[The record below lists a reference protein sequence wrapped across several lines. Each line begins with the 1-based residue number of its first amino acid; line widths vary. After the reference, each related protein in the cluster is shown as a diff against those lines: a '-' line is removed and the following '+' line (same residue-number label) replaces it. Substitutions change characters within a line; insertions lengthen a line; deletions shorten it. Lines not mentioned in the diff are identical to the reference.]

1 MRGLSARE
9 RILVALAAAAV
20 IGVAFYLV
28 VYVPQTDELA
38 RLGRELQTRTAEL
51 ERLKALAA
59 TREAKEREYAALV
72 DQIRLVE
79 MRLPPEREIPNLIRA
94 LQDVARQL
102 GIKLTLLRP
111 GPTQAPTAAAPAPAA
126 GAPPGRP
133 GAPPPPAQPPYRLF
147 RVDLGFEGTYG
158 DLMAYMA
165 RLENFPRFLVLRQ
178 VALAPAELPRLRVTL
193 QANTFVL
200 PREQVPAQP

>member
-9 RILVALAAAAV
+9 RILVALVIAAV

-28 VYVPQTDELA
+28 VYVPQTDQLA
-38 RLGRELQTRTAEL
+38 RLDRELASKTQEL
-51 ERLKALAA
+51 GRLKALAA
-59 TREAKEREYAALV
+59 TREAKEREYGALV

-94 LQDVARQL
+94 LQDVAREI

-111 GPTQAPTAAAPAPAA
+111 GPTQAPTAGARPPATAQPPA
-126 GAPPGRP
+126 GQQPQ
-133 GAPPPPAQPPYRLF
+133 AQPPYRLF
-147 RVDLGFEGTYG
+147 RLDLGFEGTYR
-158 DLMAYMA
+158 DLIAYMG

-178 VALAPAELPRLRVTL
+178 ISLAPTTELPRLRVTV

-200 PREQVPAQP
+200 PREQPPAQP

>member
-9 RILVALAAAAV
+9 RILVALVIAAV

-28 VYVPQTDELA
+28 IYVPQTDQLA
-38 RLGRELQTRTAEL
+38 RLDRELAAKTQEL
-51 ERLKALAA
+51 DRLKALAA

-94 LQDVARQL
+94 LQDVAREV

-111 GPTQAPTAAAPAPAA
+111 GPTQAPTAGAQPPAT
-126 GAPPGRP
+126 GRP
-133 GAPPPPAQPPYRLF
+133 AGQQPQAQPPYQLF
-147 RVDLGFEGTYG
+147 RLDLGFEGTYR
-158 DLMAYMA
+158 DLITYMG
-165 RLENFPRFLVLRQ
+165 RLENFPRFIVLRQ
-178 VALAPAELPRLRVTL
+178 ISLAPTTELPRLRVTV

-200 PREQVPAQP
+200 PREQPSTQP